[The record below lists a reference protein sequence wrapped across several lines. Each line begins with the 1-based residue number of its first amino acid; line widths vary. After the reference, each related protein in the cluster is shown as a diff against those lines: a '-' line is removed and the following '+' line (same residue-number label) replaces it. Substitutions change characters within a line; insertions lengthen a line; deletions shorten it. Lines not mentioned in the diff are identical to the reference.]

1 MSDEGLN
8 RIVSAGVL
16 PAVQKEIDLCKK
28 DKKQTV
34 DVTVSAIRMIIDSYD
49 KYFHTGRAG

>member
-16 PAVQKEIDLCKK
+16 PAVQKEIDRCKK

-34 DVTVSAIRMIIDSYD
+34 DLTVSAIRMIIDSYD
-49 KYFHTGRAG
+49 KYFHTGRTV